1 MYQKTIADEI
11 VLKGIGVHTGRPA
24 TVRLKPAPPNTGRIF
39 VYKGVEIPA
48 TLDHVVD
55 APYRTAV
62 GCNNVVIHTTEH
74 LLSALLGVG
83 VTNIYIIVEGGS
95 EIPFFDGSAKIWVD
109 ALQKAGIKE
118 QPHLYPVCELPM
130 GRWTF
135 GGGPIAP
142 YIVTYKDKEGGGLT
156 IEMQLEYPKEKYTDS
171 YVYHHP
177 GSYTTE
183 IAGARTFTFLE
194 WLPELIKR
202 GLIKGGNLNTAIVLH
217 EGRVATIEEIEEF
230 MGLKIDSIP
239 PNYGQIMPHEP
250 ARHKILD
257 FMGDLALL
265 PYEFI
270 GHITLYATGHKQHHK
285 FLHDIMNYMGG
296 TYGTHI

>member
-1 MYQKTIADEI
+1 VYQKTIADEI
-11 VLKGIGVHTGRPA
+11 VLAGVGVHTGRSA
-24 TVRLKPAPPNTGRIF
+24 TVKLEPAPPNTGRIF

-62 GCNNVVIHTTEH
+62 GCNNVVIHTIEH
-74 LLSALLGVG
+74 LLSALFGVG
-83 VTNIYIIVEGGS
+83 VTNIYIIVEGGP

-109 ALQKAGIKE
+109 EIQKAGIKE
-118 QPHLYPVCELPM
+118 QSHPYPVCELPE
-130 GRWTF
+130 GTWTF
-135 GGGPIAP
+135 GRGPIAP
-142 YIVTYKDKEGGGLT
+142 YIATCENKEGGGLT

-171 YVYHHP
+171 YIYHHP
-177 GSYTTE
+177 DGYTME

-194 WLPELIKR
+194 WLPELIKH
-202 GLIKGGNLNTAIVLH
+202 GLIKGGNLNNAIVLH
-217 EGRVATIEEIEEF
+217 KGRVATIEEIEEF
-230 MGLKIDSIP
+230 IGLKIENIP
-239 PNYGQIMPHEP
+239 PNYGQMMPHEP

-270 GHITLYATGHKQHHK
+270 GHVTLYATGHKHHHK
-285 FLHDIMNYMGG
+285 FLREIVNNTGG
-296 TYGTHI
+296 AYGTHI